1 MVRLRPPT
9 ETIEVADAE
18 QRFGE
23 ILNRVA
29 HSQERVLVE
38 QDGTPVAAIVSAED
52 LDRLTQ
58 LDAERADDFAIFDE
72 IGAAFADVDPEEI
85 ERETVKALAAVRAEL
100 RAEREA
106 AGR

>member
-1 MVRLRPPT
+1 MAQLRPRT

-18 QRFGE
+18 QRFGQ

-29 HSQERVLVE
+29 RSRDRVLVE

-52 LDRLTQ
+52 LDRLTR

-85 ERETVKALAAVRAEL
+85 ERETAKALAEVRAEM

-106 AGR
+106 TGR